1 MNEHF
6 WRGGKDGRLRIL
18 RCGDC
23 GWYIH
28 PFAARCTR
36 CSSANV
42 SPEPVSGKG
51 TVIGF
56 TINHQP
62 WVPNVEVP
70 YVVAL
75 VELAEQANVRLMTN
89 LPECEPDEVAVGM
102 AVEVYFEQQDEIFV
116 PLFRPAGG
124 AD

>member
-1 MNEHF
+1 M
-6 WRGGKDGRLRIL
+6 
-18 RCGDC
+18 
-23 GWYIH
+23 
-28 PFAARCTR
+28 
-36 CSSANV
+36 